1 MSEDVEHRSEAR
13 DAAGLDLAAQN
24 NDERRHEMQIIE
36 GRILDAA
43 VTLAGQGVLL
53 SASTQGADGNPVVLL
68 CEPGPA
74 ELNKHVP
81 SDAVE
86 GRNGSSFE
94 RLLAHEVPADRAAQ
108 QKHALSRASQLV
120 PDQLAVSNAIGGAID
135 GGGIGRKIFLMA
147 PGGCGKT
154 YLAPMLLSYCR
165 RQGHA
170 ALAVASSEVAAN
182 LMPLG
187 RTAHTRFEIP
197 IDTGA
202 NSSCGFA
209 ARSDTYRLLQRIRL
223 IVWAE
228 ATMAHRHTFE
238 AVKRSIK
245 YTIGDEAAGRITWLL
260 CGAFV
265 QIPPVVRRGSDHLI
279 VRASIRKSSMW
290 PDFTVIEL
298 STNMQVQWCLEAE
311 NVKESRLL
319 ESWAEWLLADGRGT
333 VKAARNTPD
342 TFEAVSED
350 ESEEEEAPAEAS
362 LVAMLDADLYGALPS
377 PEDAAGVAVQGGS
390 GSWHDWLLGL
400 FSHAAELA
408 TTAVCIP
415 RALCQ
420 KAGKGFKTCSWPL
433 SPTSS

>member
-1 MSEDVEHRSEAR
+1 M
-13 DAAGLDLAAQN
+13 
-24 NDERRHEMQIIE
+24 
-36 GRILDAA
+36 
-43 VTLAGQGVLL
+43 
-53 SASTQGADGNPVVLL
+53 
-68 CEPGPA
+68 
-74 ELNKHVP
+74 KHVP

-108 QKHALSRASQLV
+108 LKHALSRVFTLV
-120 PDQLAVSNAIGGAID
+120 PDQLAVSNAIRGAID
-135 GGGIGRKIFLMA
+135 GGCIGRKIFLMA

-165 RQGHA
+165 PQGRA

-197 IDTGA
+197 IDTGP

-209 ARSDTYRLLQRIRL
+209 ARSDTARLLQRTRL
-223 IVWAE
+223 IVWDE
-228 ATMAHRHTFE
+228 ATMSHRHTFE
-238 AVKRSIK
+238 AVNRSIK
-245 YTIGDEAAGRITWLL
+245 DTIGDEAAGLITGLL
-260 CGAFV
+260 CGGFQ
-265 QIPPVVRRGSDHLI
+265 QIPPVVRRSSVLKI
-279 VRASIRKSSMW
+279 VRAFMGKSPMW
-290 PDFTVIEL
+290 PDFTVMEL
-298 STNMQVQWCLEAE
+298 STNMRVQRCLEAGNLE
-311 NVKESRLL
+311 KSRLL
-319 ESWAEWLLADGRGT
+319 DSWAKWLLAVRRGT

-342 TFEAVSED
+342 PFESVSED
-350 ESEEEEAPAEAS
+350 EAEKKEAPAEAS
-362 LVAMLDADLYGALPS
+362 LDAMLEADLNGALPS
-377 PEDAAGVAVQGGS
+377 PEIAAGVPVQGGS
-390 GSWHDWLLGL
+390 GSRRGGL
-400 FSHAAELA
+400 CGLASHAVELA